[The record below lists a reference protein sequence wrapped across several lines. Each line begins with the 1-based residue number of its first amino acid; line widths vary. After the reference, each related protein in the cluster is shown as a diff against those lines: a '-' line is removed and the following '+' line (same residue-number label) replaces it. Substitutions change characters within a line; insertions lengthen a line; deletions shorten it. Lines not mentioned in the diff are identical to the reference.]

1 MTKDVAG
8 GRINHKAGGGCEERE
23 ELTERM
29 CRSSPEA
36 RVILSRRGS
45 GVEIQEKQTKLILIR
60 VVNARRKKSR

>member
-1 MTKDVAG
+1 MTKDVAVR
-8 GRINHKAGGGCEERE
+8 RINHKSGGRGEERE